1 MNPPRLLR
9 IKQVMERVA
18 MGESTIHRRVALRT
32 FPSPYDI
39 GDDAGSAGSR
49 WLESDINDWI
59 ASLPRRRDQARAA

>member
-1 MNPPRLLR
+1 
-9 IKQVMERVA
+9 